1 MTYLGDDRSD
11 APDHPSE
18 ATPHESEELNHVP
31 EFAKLMEPLFK
42 DLLQVY
48 QTPALYHA
56 LQCAN
61 KMFLDVEN
69 GRAVDPNDVME
80 ACRFRFALE
89 MARVKLNM
97 QIPETTNKVLKDM
110 KLLKNHGGSLL
121 HLEWF
126 NLVIHNVRLVA
137 KNLTSCS
144 ISLLLCG
151 VLACNNSFVGY
162 VIDLDRIYK

>member
-11 APDHPSE
+11 APDYPSE
-18 ATPHESEELNHVP
+18 ATPTESEELNHVP
-31 EFAKLMEPLFK
+31 EFAKLIQPVLK

-56 LQCAN
+56 LQCTN
-61 KMFLDVEN
+61 KMFLDMEN
-69 GRAVDPNDVME
+69 GRAVDPIDLME
-80 ACRFRFALE
+80 AFRFRCALE

-110 KLLKNHGGSLL
+110 KLMKNHGASLL

-126 NLVIHNVRLVA
+126 NLQIHNVRLVA
-137 KNLTSCS
+137 HILTSCFHLFAFLFCS
-144 ISLLLCG
+144 RFQQLHLL
-151 VLACNNSFVGY
+151 VMY
-162 VIDLDRIYK
+162 